1 MTHLAPVFSNP
12 NDDVGVDME
21 KEYLLG
27 IDIGTYESK
36 GVLVDH
42 SGKVVASATRP
53 HEMLIPRQGWAEHDA
68 EKTWWG
74 DFVALSQSLLEKSGI
89 SSNSIIGIG
98 VSAIAPCMLPVDKDN
113 NPLRMGILYGV
124 DTRAREEICELN
136 ERLGEE
142 RVFTQTG
149 NELSSQAVGP
159 KILWLKKNE
168 PEIYQKAAK
177 FLTASSFIVSRLTGK
192 TVIDHLTASFFTPLY
207 DFYKEKW
214 SEELCA
220 GIVEIDRL
228 PEIGWAC
235 EKAGT
240 VTAEAARI
248 TGLAEGTPVTF
259 GTADASAEAVSVGV
273 VKPGQMMLMY
283 GSTIF
288 MYLVTSQP
296 KVDERL
302 WAARY
307 LFPGTSA
314 FAAGMAT
321 SGSLTRWFRDQIA
334 RDLLDAEKSGGENAY
349 SALVK
354 EAAGISPGSEG
365 LVVLPYFSGERT
377 PINDPGARGTFF
389 GLTLSHTRGHLF
401 RAVLE
406 GIGYGVRQHFDVM
419 REIDVMPSKVI
430 AVGGGTKNPLWL
442 QVVSDISGIPQEVPA
457 VTFGASYG
465 DAFLAGMAVG
475 LFSSYE
481 DISSWIKYDRLIQ
494 PDLATRET
502 YSSYYKIYQELYLRN
517 KDLMIALQP
526 TS

>member
-1 MTHLAPVFSNP
+1 M
-12 NDDVGVDME
+12 G
-21 KEYLLG
+21 KGYLLG
-27 IDIGTYESK
+27 VDIGTYESK
-36 GVLVDH
+36 GVLVDFD
-42 SGKVVASATRP
+42 GNLVASAFQP
-53 HEMLIPRQGWAEHDA
+53 HDLLIPRQGWAEHDP

-74 DFVALSQSLLEKSGI
+74 DFVTLTKALLDKSNVAPTDIAGV
-89 SSNSIIGIG
+89 G
-98 VSAIAPCMLPVDKDN
+98 VSAIAPCLLPVDKDG

-124 DTRAREEICELN
+124 DTRAYREIEELN
-136 ERLGEE
+136 EKFGKENL
-142 RVFTQTG
+142 FSKTG

-168 PEIYQKAAK
+168 PETYNKAAK
-177 FLTASSFIVSRLTGK
+177 FVTASSFIIARLTGK

-207 DFYKEKW
+207 DFYKGTW
-214 SEELCA
+214 SSEFCD
-220 GIVEIDRL
+220 GIVEPDRL

-235 EKAGT
+235 ETAGK

-248 TGLAEGTPVTF
+248 TGLAEGTPVNF

-296 KVDERL
+296 KVDGRL

-321 SGSLTRWFRDQIA
+321 SGSLTRWFRDQLA
-334 RDLLDAEKSGGENAY
+334 PDLLAIEKAGGENAY
-349 SALVK
+349 AALIK
-354 EAAGISPGSEG
+354 EASSISAGSEG

-377 PINDPGARGTFF
+377 PINDPLARGMFF
-389 GLTLSHTRGHLF
+389 GLTLAHQRGHLF

-406 GIGYGVRQHFDVM
+406 GMGYGVRQHFDVM
-419 REIDVMPSKVI
+419 QEIGVKPDDVI
-430 AVGGGTKNPLWL
+430 AVGGGTKNSLWL
-442 QVVSDISGIPQEVPA
+442 QVVSDISGIPQKVPA

-465 DAFLAGMAVG
+465 DAFLAGLAVG
-475 LFSSYE
+475 VIPSY
-481 DISSWIKYDRLIQ
+481 DHIASWVKYDRVIQ
-494 PDLATRET
+494 PDAAKFDSYSKYYQVYTNLYQINKGFMSDLHSLA
-502 YSSYYKIYQELYLRN
+502 
-517 KDLMIALQP
+517 
-526 TS
+526 

>member
-1 MTHLAPVFSNP
+1 MIHLAPVFSNP
-12 NDDVGVDME
+12 IDDVGVVME
-21 KEYLLG
+21 KDFLLG

-42 SGKVVASATRP
+42 SGKVIASSTVP
-53 HEMLIPRQGWAEHDA
+53 HEMIIPRQGWAEHDP

-74 DFVALSQSLLEKSGI
+74 DFVTLSGKLLEKSGI
-89 SSNSIIGIG
+89 KANAIAGIG

-113 NPLRMGILYGV
+113 NPLRMGVLYGV
-124 DTRAREEICELN
+124 DTRAREEIWELM

-142 RVFTQTG
+142 RVFALTG

-207 DFYKEKW
+207 DFYQGKW
-214 SEELCA
+214 SEELCE

-235 EKAGT
+235 ESAGT

-288 MYLVTSQP
+288 MYLVTP
-296 KVDERL
+296 HPDHDERL

-314 FAAGMAT
+314 FAGGMAT
-321 SGSLTRWFRDQIA
+321 SGSLIRWFRDQFA
-334 RDLLDAEKSGGENAY
+334 RDRLDLEKSGGENSY
-349 SALVK
+349 GALIL
-354 EAAGISPGSEG
+354 EAAGLPPGSEG

-377 PINDPGARGTFF
+377 PINNPGARGIFF
-389 GLTLSHTRGHLF
+389 GLTLSHHRGHLF
-401 RAVLE
+401 KAILE
-406 GIGYGVRQHFDVM
+406 GMGYGVRQHFDVM
-419 REIDVMPSKVI
+419 REINVMPSRVI

-442 QVVSDISGIPQEVPA
+442 QVVSDISGMPQYVPEV
-457 VTFGASYG
+457 TIGASYG

-475 LFSSYE
+475 LFPTY
-481 DISSWIKYDRLIQ
+481 DHISTWVKYDRTVQ
-494 PDLATRET
+494 PDEKNSQT
-502 YSSYYKIYQELYLRN
+502 YDKYYRIYKELYTRN
-517 KDLMIALQP
+517 HDLMTRLP
-526 TS
+526 